1 MKTDIIVSIL
11 AWSVLATAITFIV
24 LSIIN
29 SGEIALYNFL
39 GSLFAAISIPTV
51 HYYRKMK
58 DKNSLKNEN

>member
-1 MKTDIIVSIL
+1 MKTDLIVSIL

-39 GSLFAAISIPTV
+39 GSLFAAISIPAV